1 MPSFNEG
8 GSSASKEEFDS
19 DEKDEDEAEDEEE
32 DEDEDEDEAE
42 DEAEDEDEDV
52 EEIDARRATVTLDKA
67 SG

>member
-19 DEKDEDEAEDEEE
+19 DEED
-32 DEDEDEDEAE
+32 E